1 MDAIK
6 AASWPHNFLSVTK
19 EGKSAIFSTTVNKDC
34 HIILRGGQKA
44 NYSAQDI
51 QSVITTLEKNKLNPI
66 VMIDASHANSQKD
79 YKKQKIVVND
89 ISEQIINGNKNIIGM
104 MIESNLVEGKQNVDK
119 RSNLQYGQSITDACI
134 GWDETE
140 ELIMLLDNV
149 MKKNNQ

>member
-1 MDAIK
+1 
-6 AASWPHNFLSVTK
+6 
-19 EGKSAIFSTTVNKDC
+19 
-34 HIILRGGQKA
+34 
-44 NYSAQDI
+44 
-51 QSVITTLEKNKLNPI
+51 
-66 VMIDASHANSQKD
+66 MIDASHANSQKD

-140 ELIMLLDNV
+140 ELIMVLDNA